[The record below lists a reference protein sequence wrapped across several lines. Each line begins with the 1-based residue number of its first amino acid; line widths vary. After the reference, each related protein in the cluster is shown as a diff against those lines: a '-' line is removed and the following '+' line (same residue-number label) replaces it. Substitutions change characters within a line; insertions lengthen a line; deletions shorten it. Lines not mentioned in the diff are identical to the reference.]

1 MRRRLGVIAALHG
14 AVACSSAS
22 APVELAATTRS
33 AIEDGT
39 VDTSDTFAVAV
50 VQESNELIF
59 CSGMLLGPNL
69 VATARHCVAQL
80 SSEQIQCSTSTFG
93 SVLPVTDFGVSTATQ
108 LGRGSTFVGVSKIIV
123 PSGSNQTNVCGNDL
137 ALMILD
143 RSIELPQYVT
153 PVIQPPMT
161 DHQLYSTEVTVIGYG
176 LSSPTDEAGASAG
189 VRRIK
194 EDVALTCIPND
205 PGFAD
210 CFSDPNAKQFISASE
225 FVSGDDS
232 TCEGD
237 SGSGAFEQSSFNNKK
252 WVAFGVLS
260 RGGLS
265 ADGQTCV
272 QPIYTRFDAW
282 GSLLV
287 QTAIEAASVG
297 GYPAPAWAGGD
308 AGTAAPS
315 GASTASSGSASS
327 FSGSGANGA
336 AVSGAPSSSGSSASP
351 GASSGG
357 SSQTSSGLG
366 NGVQCNLD
374 SDCESKYCVSVDN
387 VNFYCASPCNGA
399 SCPAMFACQSGYCF
413 PESQDAGSST
423 TSESPTGNAS
433 HGCAISAGRP
443 RSFGDSMVGALSALA
458 GLTVLGRRR
467 HRSATR
473 VAMSLRSTRTSSRG
487 D

>member
-1 MRRRLGVIAALHG
+1 MRRWLGVIAALHG
-14 AVACSSAS
+14 AVACSSANG
-22 APVELAATTRS
+22 PVEPTATTRS
-33 AIEDGT
+33 GIEDGT
-39 VDTSDTFAVAV
+39 VDSSDTFAVAV

-80 SSEQIQCSTSTFG
+80 SSEQIQCSSSTFG

-123 PSGSNQTNVCGNDL
+123 PSGSDQTNVCGNDI

-143 RSIELPQYVT
+143 RSIDLPQYVT
-153 PVIQPPMT
+153 PVIEPPMT

-205 PGFAD
+205 PDFAD
-210 CFSDPNAKQFISASE
+210 CFSDPEAKQFISASE

-237 SGSGAFEQSSFNNKK
+237 SGSGAFEQSNFNDKR
-252 WVAFGVLS
+252 WLAFGVLS

-272 QPIYTRFDAW
+272 QPIYSRFDAW

-287 QTAIEAASVG
+287 QAAIEAASVG

-308 AGTAAPS
+308 AGSAASS
-315 GASTASSGSASS
+315 GASMASSGSSS
-327 FSGSGANGA
+327 SSGSGANGA
-336 AVSGAPSSSGSSASP
+336 AASGAGSSM
-351 GASSGG
+351 ASSGG

-366 NGVQCNLD
+366 NGVPCNLD
-374 SDCESKYCVSVDN
+374 SDCESKYCVSVDD

-399 SCPAMFACQSGYCF
+399 SCPATFACQSGYCF
-413 PESQDAGSST
+413 PQSQGVGSST

-433 HGCAISAGRP
+433 HGCAMIAGRH
-443 RSFGDSMVGALSALA
+443 RSFGDSTMCVLSTLA
-458 GLTVLGRRR
+458 GLTALRRRR